1 MPPTFPVFASP
12 RDGASVTTQ
21 SLQAQ
26 VSLLPQALGM
36 FAICLPIFVWAGS
49 FAQNSVY
56 MAASSTIFAI
66 NWGAFYAVVN
76 WLKRPESADEARRL
90 RVHIMGGLLWAG
102 AAAQIAVFADGAG
115 AAREP
120 ILMAALAAGV
130 VCTFFT
136 ATSLPCLLIVGPAA
150 LAGPLVVLF
159 SHAETRP
166 LAVLAWGASALTF
179 MLCLILNRN
188 LRRQFAL
195 AAESERMAAERGES
209 LAQAERLAQ
218 SKSDLVSTLSHEI
231 RNGLTGVT
239 HVLAAAAGQSGRAA
253 PSREQLAAALAA
265 ANDLIAVLNATLDT
279 ETAEAG
285 RLMVDAAPFDPVRL
299 IRDLAVLTRPQ
310 AVAKE
315 LEFHVYVEPELDI
328 RHTGAAVADMARVRQ
343 VLANLMGNAVKYT
356 LRGRIEARVERR
368 GEDRLAIAIAD
379 TGPGLSPEEMVVAF
393 EPFKRVART
402 GAGVP
407 GAGLGLSLSR
417 QLVSLMGAELTAES
431 AVGVGSCFTLI
442 LPYDPT
448 ALIVSREIT
457 SGLRVLIAEDDGL
470 NAAMLRT
477 ILEQLGHQV
486 VHAQNGRRALELAK
500 VVEFDLVMLDGRM
513 PEMDGCDATAAI
525 RGLSTAARHT
535 PIIAVI
541 GGDADEARQCLE
553 AGADAVMRKPVS
565 VGAVAR
571 AVAEAAT
578 RQRPP
583 ADASAAA

>member
-1 MPPTFPVFASP
+1 MPRTFPVFASP

-130 VCTFFT
+130 VSTFVR
-136 ATSLPCLLIVGPAA
+136 ATPGPCLRIGGPAA

-239 HVLAAAAGQSGRAA
+239 HVLAAAAGQNGRAA

-310 AVAKE
+310 AGAQE

-328 RHTGAAVADMARVRQ
+328 RHTGAPVAGMA
-343 VLANLMGNAVKYT
+343 
-356 LRGRIEARVERR
+356 
-368 GEDRLAIAIAD
+368 
-379 TGPGLSPEEMVVAF
+379 PG
-393 EPFKRVART
+393 
-402 GAGVP
+402 
-407 GAGLGLSLSR
+407 
-417 QLVSLMGAELTAES
+417 
-431 AVGVGSCFTLI
+431 
-442 LPYDPT
+442 
-448 ALIVSREIT
+448 
-457 SGLRVLIAEDDGL
+457 
-470 NAAMLRT
+470 
-477 ILEQLGHQV
+477 
-486 VHAQNGRRALELAK
+486 
-500 VVEFDLVMLDGRM
+500 
-513 PEMDGCDATAAI
+513 
-525 RGLSTAARHT
+525 
-535 PIIAVI
+535 
-541 GGDADEARQCLE
+541 
-553 AGADAVMRKPVS
+553 
-565 VGAVAR
+565 
-571 AVAEAAT
+571 
-578 RQRPP
+578 
-583 ADASAAA
+583 